1 MKSER
6 IEKIKSRFKHEWL
19 LIKVDHMDTRSTT
32 PVSGH
37 LIAHSPLRDEIYKK
51 SISAKGMTLVD
62 FSDND
67 LPKGYA
73 VAF

>member
-19 LIKVDHMDTRSTT
+19 LIKIDRMDVRSTT

-37 LIAHSPLRDEIYKK
+37 LIAHSPLRDDIYKK
-51 SISAKGMTLVD
+51 SIHAKGITLID
-62 FSDND
+62 YSDST

>member
-1 MKSER
+1 MKSEL

-19 LIKVDHMDTRSTT
+19 LIKVDRMDVHTTT

-51 SISAKGMTLVD
+51 SIHAKGTTLID
-62 FSDND
+62 YSDNT

>member
-1 MKSER
+1 MKTER

-19 LIKVDHMDTRSTT
+19 LIKIDRMDVRSTT

-51 SISAKGMTLVD
+51 SIHAKGITLID
-62 FSDND
+62 YSDNV

>member
-1 MKSER
+1 MKSEG

-19 LIKVDHMDTRSTT
+19 LIKIDRMDVSSTT

-51 SISAKGMTLVD
+51 SIRAKGITLID
-62 FSDND
+62 YSDNA

>member
-1 MKSER
+1 MKSEY
-6 IEKIKSRFKHEWL
+6 IKKIKSRFKHEWL
-19 LIKVDHMDTRSTT
+19 LIKIDRMNAHSTT

-51 SISAKGMTLVD
+51 SINAKGLTLID
-62 FSDND
+62 YSDND
-67 LPKGYA
+67 LPKGFA

>member
-1 MKSER
+1 MKSEL

-19 LIKVDHMDTRSTT
+19 LIKIDRMDVRSTT

-51 SISAKGMTLVD
+51 SIRAKGITLID
-62 FSDND
+62 YSDNA

>member
-19 LIKVDHMDTRSTT
+19 LIKIDRMDALSTT
-32 PVSGH
+32 PVSGR

-51 SISAKGMTLVD
+51 SIRAKGITLID
-62 FSDND
+62 YSDND